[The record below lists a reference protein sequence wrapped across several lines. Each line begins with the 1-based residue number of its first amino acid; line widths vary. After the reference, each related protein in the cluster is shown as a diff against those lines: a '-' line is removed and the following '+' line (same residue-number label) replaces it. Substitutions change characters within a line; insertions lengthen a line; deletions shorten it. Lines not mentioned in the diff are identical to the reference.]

1 MLNNTWIAPPQIRA
15 ECNWANKIFLS
26 TYPWRGRVL
35 RWQQLGPCHGASQV
49 RDTLRDMWLSPGYR
63 HHPMSRD
70 TLPGCVTQ
78 TTRRWEQNIIWCQ
91 SHPLWHICWG
101 QDIKTRYTTQIWE
114 TLMST
119 YRNKSGV
126 SRFLQGRVAL
136 ELDWQKQK
144 LIPHI

>member
-49 RDTLRDMWLSPGYR
+49 RDTLRDMWWWPPGTDITRCHVTHYRVVLHKQPAAGSKTSSGVSPILS
-63 HHPMSRD
+63 
-70 TLPGCVTQ
+70 VTSAEVR
-78 TTRRWEQNIIWCQ
+78 T
-91 SHPLWHICWG
+91 S
-101 QDIKTRYTTQIWE
+101 RYTTQIWE

-119 YRNKSGV
+119 YRNQCRMR
-126 SRFLQGRVAL
+126 RFLQGRVAL